1 MKIAKIAIEWAAK
14 SAFDTRALID
24 RPSVKF
30 SGLEARARAPFP
42 AAPPSRSSRFRRV
55 QDRRAWFFLLTLRTN
70 PPVGVGNAALVA
82 ASRRW
87 VLHGSVS

>member
-42 AAPPSRSSRFRRV
+42 AAPPSRVSAGY
-55 QDRRAWFFLLTLRTN
+55 DRRAWFFLLTLRTN

>member
-1 MKIAKIAIEWAAK
+1 MKKIAKIAIEWAAK
-14 SAFDTRALID
+14 SAFDTCALID

-30 SGLEARARAPFP
+30 SGLEARARAPFQHRLL
-42 AAPPSRSSRFRRV
+42 AVGYTTVVLGS
-55 QDRRAWFFLLTLRTN
+55 FFSTLRTN
-70 PPVGVGNAALVA
+70 PPVGVGSAALVA